1 MLTAENAILFITAI
15 AVSLGMAIVYDKFHP
30 NPVISREDHLEG
42 EIRQLRQRVEALQA
56 TIDLMSGRIL
66 ALQKENERLKNELAR
81 LVPFG
86 AWRATEATEATELR
100 KALER
105 LTEDEFRS
113 MAYDS
118 FRSVYDGFTMEQ
130 SLNHKRQAILEYAEK
145 QGKLE
150 LLRSAISVINPAAF
164 G

>member
-1 MLTAENAILFITAI
+1 MLTAENAVLFITAI

-81 LVPFG
+81 LVPLG
-86 AWRATEATEATELR
+86 AWRATEATELR

-150 LLRSAISVINPAAF
+150 LLRSAILVINSAAF

>member
-1 MLTAENAILFITAI
+1 MLTAENAVLFITAI
-15 AVSLGMAIVYDKFHP
+15 AVSLGVAIVYDKFHP

-86 AWRATEATEATELR
+86 AWRATEATELR

-105 LTEDEFRS
+105 LTEDEFRN

-118 FRSVYDGFTMEQ
+118 FRSVYDSFTMEQ
-130 SLNHKRQAILEYAEK
+130 SLNYRRQAILEYAEK
-145 QGKLE
+145 QNKLE

>member
-15 AVSLGMAIVYDKFHP
+15 AVSLGVAIVYDKFHL
-30 NPVISREDHLEG
+30 NPVISREDHFEG

-56 TIDLMSGRIL
+56 TIDLMSSRIL

-86 AWRATEATEATELR
+86 AWRATEATELR

-105 LTEDEFRS
+105 LTEDEFRN

-118 FRSVYDGFTMEQ
+118 FRSVYDSFTMEQ
-130 SLNHKRQAILEYAEK
+130 SLNYRRQAILEYAEK
-145 QGKLE
+145 QNKLE

>member
-1 MLTAENAILFITAI
+1 MLTAENAVLFITAI

-56 TIDLMSGRIL
+56 TIDLMSSRIL

-81 LVPFG
+81 LVPLG
-86 AWRATEATEATELR
+86 AWRATEATELR

>member
-1 MLTAENAILFITAI
+1 MLTAENAVLFITAI

-86 AWRATEATEATELR
+86 AWRATEATELR

-105 LTEDEFRS
+105 LTEDEFRN

-118 FRSVYDGFTMEQ
+118 FRSVYDSFTMEQ
-130 SLNHKRQAILEYAEK
+130 SLNYRRQAILEYAEK
-145 QGKLE
+145 QNKLE
-150 LLRSAISVINPAAF
+150 LLRSAISIINPAAF

>member
-1 MLTAENAILFITAI
+1 MLTAENAVLFITAI

-56 TIDLMSGRIL
+56 TIDLMSSRIL

-86 AWRATEATEATELR
+86 AWRATEATELR

-118 FRSVYDGFTMEQ
+118 FRSVYDSFTMEQ
-130 SLNHKRQAILEYAEK
+130 SLNYRRQAILEYAEK
-145 QGKLE
+145 QNKLE

>member
-56 TIDLMSGRIL
+56 TIDLMSSRIL

-81 LVPFG
+81 LVPLG
-86 AWRATEATEATELR
+86 AWRATEATELR

-150 LLRSAISVINPAAF
+150 LLRSAILVINSAAF

>member
-1 MLTAENAILFITAI
+1 MLTAENAVLFITAI
-15 AVSLGMAIVYDKFHP
+15 AVSLGVAIVYDKFHP

-81 LVPFG
+81 LVPLG
-86 AWRATEATEATELR
+86 AWRATEATELR

-150 LLRSAISVINPAAF
+150 LLRSAILVINSAAF

>member
-1 MLTAENAILFITAI
+1 MLTAENAVLFITAI

-81 LVPFG
+81 LVPLG
-86 AWRATEATEATELR
+86 AWRATEATELR

-105 LTEDEFRS
+105 LTEDEFRN

-118 FRSVYDGFTMEQ
+118 FRSVYDSFTMEQ
-130 SLNHKRQAILEYAEK
+130 SLNYRRQAILEYAEK
-145 QGKLE
+145 QNKLE

>member
-1 MLTAENAILFITAI
+1 MLTAENAVLFITAI

-56 TIDLMSGRIL
+56 TIDLMSSRIL

-81 LVPFG
+81 LVPLG
-86 AWRATEATEATELR
+86 AWRATEATELR

-118 FRSVYDGFTMEQ
+118 FRTVYDGFTTEQ

>member
-1 MLTAENAILFITAI
+1 MLTAENAVLFITAI

-30 NPVISREDHLEG
+30 NTVISREDHLEG

-86 AWRATEATEATELR
+86 AWRATEATELR

-105 LTEDEFRS
+105 LTEDEFRN

-118 FRSVYDGFTMEQ
+118 FRSVYDSFTMEQ
-130 SLNHKRQAILEYAEK
+130 SLNYRRQAILEYAEK
-145 QGKLE
+145 QNKLE

>member
-1 MLTAENAILFITAI
+1 MLTAENAVLFITAI

-30 NPVISREDHLEG
+30 NPVISREDHFEG

-56 TIDLMSGRIL
+56 TIDLMSSRIL

-81 LVPFG
+81 LVPLG
-86 AWRATEATEATELR
+86 AWRATEATELR

>member
-1 MLTAENAILFITAI
+1 MLTAENAVLFITAI
-15 AVSLGMAIVYDKFHP
+15 AVSLGVAIVYDKFHP

-81 LVPFG
+81 LVPLG
-86 AWRATEATEATELR
+86 AWRATEATELR

>member
-1 MLTAENAILFITAI
+1 MLTAENAVLFITAI

-56 TIDLMSGRIL
+56 TIDLMSSRIL

-81 LVPFG
+81 LVPLG
-86 AWRATEATEATELR
+86 AWRATEATELR

-105 LTEDEFRS
+105 LTEDEFRN

-118 FRSVYDGFTMEQ
+118 FRSVYDSFTMEQ
-130 SLNHKRQAILEYAEK
+130 SLNYRRQAILEYAEK
-145 QGKLE
+145 QNKLE

>member
-1 MLTAENAILFITAI
+1 MLTAENAVLFITAI

-56 TIDLMSGRIL
+56 TIDLMSSRIL

-86 AWRATEATEATELR
+86 AWRATEATELR

-105 LTEDEFRS
+105 LTEDEFRN

-118 FRSVYDGFTMEQ
+118 FRSVYDSFTMEQ
-130 SLNHKRQAILEYAEK
+130 SLNYRRQAILEYAEK
-145 QGKLE
+145 QNKLE

>member
-15 AVSLGMAIVYDKFHP
+15 AVSLGVAIVYDKFHL
-30 NPVISREDHLEG
+30 NPFISREDHLEG

-56 TIDLMSGRIL
+56 TIDLMSSRIL

-81 LVPFG
+81 LVPLG
-86 AWRATEATEATELR
+86 AWRATEATELR

>member
-1 MLTAENAILFITAI
+1 MLTAENAVLFITAI

-56 TIDLMSGRIL
+56 TIDLMSSRIL

-86 AWRATEATEATELR
+86 AWRATEATELR

-145 QGKLE
+145 QNKLE

>member
-81 LVPFG
+81 LVPLG
-86 AWRATEATEATELR
+86 AWRATEATELR

-105 LTEDEFRS
+105 LTEDEFRN

-150 LLRSAISVINPAAF
+150 LLRSAILVINSAAF

>member
-1 MLTAENAILFITAI
+1 MLTAENAVLFITAI

-86 AWRATEATEATELR
+86 AWRATEATELR

-105 LTEDEFRS
+105 LTEDEFRN

-145 QGKLE
+145 QNKLE

>member
-1 MLTAENAILFITAI
+1 MLTAENAVLFITAI

-56 TIDLMSGRIL
+56 TIDLMSSRIL

-86 AWRATEATEATELR
+86 AWRATEATELR

-150 LLRSAISVINPAAF
+150 LLRSAILVINSAAF

>member
-1 MLTAENAILFITAI
+1 MLTAENAVLFITAI

-81 LVPFG
+81 LVPLG
-86 AWRATEATEATELR
+86 AWRATEATELR

-145 QGKLE
+145 QNKLE

>member
-1 MLTAENAILFITAI
+1 MLTAENAVLFITAI

-86 AWRATEATEATELR
+86 AWRATEATELR

-145 QGKLE
+145 QNKLE

>member
-56 TIDLMSGRIL
+56 TIDLMSSRIL

-86 AWRATEATEATELR
+86 AWRATEATELR

-105 LTEDEFRS
+105 LTEDEFRN

-118 FRSVYDGFTMEQ
+118 FRSVYDSFTMEQ
-130 SLNHKRQAILEYAEK
+130 SLNYRRQAILEYAEK
-145 QGKLE
+145 QNKLE

>member
-1 MLTAENAILFITAI
+1 VLTAENAVLFITAI

-86 AWRATEATEATELR
+86 AWRATEATELR

-105 LTEDEFRS
+105 LTEDEFRN

-118 FRSVYDGFTMEQ
+118 FRSVYDSFTMEQ
-130 SLNHKRQAILEYAEK
+130 SLNYRRQAILEYAEK
-145 QGKLE
+145 QNKLE

>member
-1 MLTAENAILFITAI
+1 MLTAENAVLFITAI

-30 NPVISREDHLEG
+30 NPVISREDHFEG

-56 TIDLMSGRIL
+56 TIDLMSSRIL

-81 LVPFG
+81 LVPLG
-86 AWRATEATEATELR
+86 AWRATEATELR

-105 LTEDEFRS
+105 LTEDEFRN

>member
-1 MLTAENAILFITAI
+1 MLTAENAILFIAAI
-15 AVSLGMAIVYDKFHP
+15 GISLTVAFVYDKFHQ

-42 EIRQLRQRVEALQA
+42 EIRQLSQRVEALQA

-86 AWRATEATEATELR
+86 AWRATETSELR

-113 MAYDS
+113 LAYDS
-118 FRSVYDGFTMEQ
+118 FRTVYDGFTMEQ

-150 LLRSAISVINPAAF
+150 QLRSAILVINSAAF

>member
-1 MLTAENAILFITAI
+1 VLTAENAILFITAI

-86 AWRATEATEATELR
+86 AWRATEATELR

-105 LTEDEFRS
+105 LTEDEFRN

-118 FRSVYDGFTMEQ
+118 FRSVYDSFTMEQ
-130 SLNHKRQAILEYAEK
+130 SLNYRRQAILEYAEK
-145 QGKLE
+145 QNKLE

>member
-81 LVPFG
+81 LVPLG
-86 AWRATEATEATELR
+86 AWRATEATELR

-150 LLRSAISVINPAAF
+150 LLRSAILVINSAAF

>member
-1 MLTAENAILFITAI
+1 MLTAENAVLFITAI

-56 TIDLMSGRIL
+56 TIDLMSSRIL

-86 AWRATEATEATELR
+86 AWRATEATELR

-130 SLNHKRQAILEYAEK
+130 SLNYRRQAILEYAEK
-145 QGKLE
+145 QNKLE

>member
-1 MLTAENAILFITAI
+1 MLTAENAVLFITAI

-56 TIDLMSGRIL
+56 TIDLMSSRIL

-86 AWRATEATEATELR
+86 AWRATEATELR

>member
-15 AVSLGMAIVYDKFHP
+15 AVSLGVAIVYDKFHP

-56 TIDLMSGRIL
+56 TIDLMSSRIL

-86 AWRATEATEATELR
+86 AWRATEATELR

-105 LTEDEFRS
+105 LTEDEFRN

-118 FRSVYDGFTMEQ
+118 FRSVYDSFTMEQ
-130 SLNHKRQAILEYAEK
+130 SLNYRRQAILEYAEK
-145 QGKLE
+145 QNKLE

>member
-15 AVSLGMAIVYDKFHP
+15 AVSLGVAIVYEKFHP

-86 AWRATEATEATELR
+86 AWRATEATELR

-105 LTEDEFRS
+105 LTEDEFRN

-118 FRSVYDGFTMEQ
+118 FRSVYDSFTMEQ
-130 SLNHKRQAILEYAEK
+130 SLNYRRQAILEYAEK
-145 QGKLE
+145 QNKLE

>member
-1 MLTAENAILFITAI
+1 MLTAENAVLFITVI
-15 AVSLGMAIVYDKFHP
+15 AVSLGVAIVYDKFHP

-86 AWRATEATEATELR
+86 AWRATEATELR

-105 LTEDEFRS
+105 LTEDEFRN

-118 FRSVYDGFTMEQ
+118 FRSVYDSFTMEQ
-130 SLNHKRQAILEYAEK
+130 SLNYRRQAILEYAEK
-145 QGKLE
+145 QNKLE

>member
-1 MLTAENAILFITAI
+1 MLTAENAVLFITAI

-86 AWRATEATEATELR
+86 AWRATEATELR

-118 FRSVYDGFTMEQ
+118 FRTVYDGFTTEQ

-145 QGKLE
+145 QNKLE